1 MKIRKVFEKLQD
13 PDDMFEIFKDIVD
26 DVMII
31 EFDREI
37 DYKFKKGQI
46 EILQRTQE
54 IYLNPDIS
62 DDESIHEITEIDNW
76 GFQFTMPDK
85 RESKKRLQQRIIDI
99 FKRETGVEIGSV
111 EVVNTLYSNQNPE
124 VEILFSKMEWINWV
138 KNLKDFEEG
147 HAEFDEYIP
156 DKYKDI
162 NPIWEYVFTSPNR
175 GNKYISK
182 LFTYIFEVSKGIGL
196 RVDFNRNTLL
206 QEMNIQD
213 GIITYET
220 TYYPVYYGNGSWYIL
235 TDLIK
240 MVNIDE
246 MKKHNLIN
254 AADKLNSAPNSDLK
268 IDLNDSYQDNVELF
282 AKFLTEN
289 VFPLIENKD
298 SKLIGDIE
306 DQFIK
311 LDKSDN
317 ILINSDM
324 SKDKSSITWLC
335 ETEFNDNQYL
345 FKVILD
351 IDTEEVK
358 IFGNNKTLIR
368 CSINELSDA
377 LFLVIKDNK
386 LTADN

>member
-1 MKIRKVFEKLQD
+1 
-13 PDDMFEIFKDIVD
+13 
-26 DVMII
+26 
-31 EFDREI
+31 
-37 DYKFKKGQI
+37 
-46 EILQRTQE
+46 
-54 IYLNPDIS
+54 
-62 DDESIHEITEIDNW
+62 
-76 GFQFTMPDK
+76 
-85 RESKKRLQQRIIDI
+85 
-99 FKRETGVEIGSV
+99 
-111 EVVNTLYSNQNPE
+111 
-124 VEILFSKMEWINWV
+124 
-138 KNLKDFEEG
+138 
-147 HAEFDEYIP
+147 
-156 DKYKDI
+156 
-162 NPIWEYVFTSPNR
+162 
-175 GNKYISK
+175 
-182 LFTYIFEVSKGIGL
+182 
-196 RVDFNRNTLL
+196 
-206 QEMNIQD
+206 
-213 GIITYET
+213 
-220 TYYPVYYGNGSWYIL
+220 
-235 TDLIK
+235 